1 MKIGVSFT
9 QPWARLVAWAA
20 WPLGLEVELVPPD
33 SPSRGFDR
41 MIRFAASEFE
51 DAEGAFPGRRVLEAA
66 GDLLVQKRLFRAIG
80 LMTPG
85 FGRVASPAELEAMQ
99 MVHGPEGWLRAR
111 DGSRALW
118 VSGRDF
124 TVPEGQWVFERAL
137 PDGTELLLIAVRS
150 RDGFW
155 LYPPAGRVGA
165 GWVAPW
171 TLGESLLV
179 EIAEGLWRLVQAL
192 DHEGVIEVRARMDE
206 GRVAFLDFTPYPT
219 ARGLY
224 TLRSLSHAEAHLRV
238 ALGWPVVEPE
248 FTGPAAVVPLK
259 SLKAAL
265 AHPWLKP
272 FVLDRPYA
280 VLWADDER
288 TLRQRLELLQPR

>member
-20 WPLGLEVELVPPD
+20 WPLGVEVDLVPPD
-33 SPSRGFDR
+33 SPSRGYDR
-41 MIRFAASEFE
+41 LIRFAASEFE
-51 DAEGAFPGRRVLEAA
+51 DAGEAFPGRRALEAA
-66 GDLLVQKRLFRAIG
+66 EDLLVQKRLFRALG
-80 LMTPG
+80 LLTPG
-85 FGRVASPAELEAMQ
+85 FGRVTSSAELEAMQ
-99 MVHGPEGWLRAR
+99 MVHGLEGWLRAR

-118 VSGRDF
+118 VSSREF
-124 TVPEGQWVFERAL
+124 AVPEGQWVFERAL
-137 PDGTELLLIAVRS
+137 PGGTELLLIAVRS
-150 RDGFW
+150 GDGFW
-155 LYPPAGRVGA
+155 LYPPAGRVGE
-165 GWVAPW
+165 GWVVPW
-171 TLGESLLV
+171 GLGESLLL

-219 ARGLY
+219 ARGLF

-248 FTGPAAVVPLK
+248 FPGPAAVVPLK
-259 SLKAAL
+259 SLNTAL

-280 VLWADDER
+280 VFWADDES
-288 TLRQRLELLQPR
+288 TLRQRLQLLMPR